1 MFYPYYH
8 FLILIPVILIY
19 LINFDMFMIKTY
31 QLDFIFLNRLKRF
44 VATSFI
50 KLVVECINDNFIAKI
65 PSFLLLMSKLK
76 IVYH

>member
-1 MFYPYYH
+1 
-8 FLILIPVILIY
+8 
-19 LINFDMFMIKTY
+19 MFMIKTY

-76 IVYH
+76 IIYH